1 MSADELTELKDLLEH
16 HSRQHGQ
23 YILAAGSQSSV
34 YYDAK
39 KVTFDARGSYL
50 VGGVFY
56 SLLEPL
62 HVEAIGGLPI
72 GADLIATSV
81 ALVSGL
87 RGHPI
92 VGFAVR
98 EERKTHGTMDRI
110 PQAYA
115 ADGRDLISPGRRVAI
130 VDDVATSGT
139 SIAQAL
145 DAVEEAGAQ
154 VVAVAVLVDRQQ
166 GARRRFE
173 ERRYKYLAVFEM
185 EPDGKL
191 RLADDVR
198 HLLRVTV

>member
-1 MSADELTELKDLLEH
+1 MFGDQLDELKALLE
-16 HSRQHGQ
+16 SQSQKHGQ
-23 YILAAGSQSSV
+23 YVLAAGSQSSV

-50 VGGVFY
+50 VGSVFY
-56 SLLEPL
+56 SLLQPL

-87 RGHPI
+87 REHPI
-92 VGFAVR
+92 AGFAVR
-98 EERKTHGTMDRI
+98 EQQKTHGTMDKI

-115 ADGRDLISPGRRVAI
+115 ADGRDLISHGRRVVI
-130 VDDVATSGT
+130 VDDVATSGG

-154 VVAVAVLVDRQQ
+154 VVAIAVLVDRQQ
-166 GARRRFE
+166 GARKRFE
-173 ERRYKYLAVFEM
+173 DGGYKYLAIFEM

-198 HLLRVTV
+198 RLLRVTV